1 MSHSNVNLTPNYYAH
16 NYPTSQTFDHPE
28 QVFGDHVHVSHN
40 GSPTY
45 TDEIL
50 AHLSPQ
56 EQLSHVHHP
65 HEYYHHSFS
74 PSSSVVGPHLG
85 QTGVVALEHGHMSP
99 VHESPCIPCG
109 PQNFSSPPIS
119 VAMPLSAFRREHS
132 AGNLSTVNSFNSDT
146 AFYDHSETDTSYQG
160 SSSSPGP
167 SECTTESIEEPTSA
181 SGSATGTRHPC
192 PVPDCGKSFPRASN
206 LKTHMGTHNTHR
218 PFACTLCDYSFA
230 RIHDRDR
237 HMNSHLTLKPY
248 ACIVCQTR
256 FARQDAVTRHL
267 KMSAET
273 NICAWLLEARGL
285 PAKEVAAG
293 RVPRSALGEEGEI
306 RETLERMAEEA
317 RTMRLRKTEEMLQK
331 TQDMINGT
339 HALCNTPPS

>member
-1 MSHSNVNLTPNYYAH
+1 MSHLNVNLTPNYCAH

-56 EQLSHVHHP
+56 KQLSHVHHP
-65 HEYYHHSFS
+65 HEYYNQSFS
-74 PSSSVVGPHLG
+74 PCSSVVGPQLG
-85 QTGVVALEHGHMSP
+85 QIGVVALEHGHMSP
-99 VHESPCIPCG
+99 VHEI
-109 PQNFSSPPIS
+109 
-119 VAMPLSAFRREHS
+119 
-132 AGNLSTVNSFNSDT
+132 NSFNSDT

-192 PVPDCGKSFPRASN
+192 PVLDCGKSFPRASN

>member
-1 MSHSNVNLTPNYYAH
+1 MSHLNDNLIPNYYAPH
-16 NYPTSQTFDHPE
+16 DLTSQTLDHPK
-28 QVFGDHVHVSHN
+28 QVFGDHVHVSHD

-45 TDEIL
+45 TDAIL
-50 AHLSPQ
+50 RHLSPQ
-56 EQLSHVHHP
+56 VQSTHVHHP
-65 HEYYHHSFS
+65 QEYYNHPHVNSLLPQSYEPQPGWHHY
-74 PSSSVVGPHLG
+74 
-85 QTGVVALEHGHMSP
+85 QHGA
-99 VHESPCIPCG
+99 C
-109 PQNFSSPPIS
+109 Q
-119 VAMPLSAFRREHS
+119 
-132 AGNLSTVNSFNSDT
+132 VNSFSSKT
-146 AFYDHSETDTSYQG
+146 AFCSHSETDTGYQ
-160 SSSSPGP
+160 SISPGP
-167 SECTTESIEEPTSA
+167 SECTTESFEEPTSA
-181 SGSATGTRHPC
+181 SESTNGTRHPC

-218 PFACTLCDYSFA
+218 PFACTLCEYSFA
-230 RIHDRDR
+230 RVHDRDR

-248 ACIVCQTR
+248 ACIVCQNR

-273 NICAWLLEARGL
+273 NICAWLLEAKGL

-317 RTMRLRKTEEMLQK
+317 RTMRLRKTEEMLQR

-339 HALCNTPPS
+339 QTMCNTPSN